1 MKLMKLL
8 FATRNFSLVTGLVSI
23 YLVELFSAFAGLC
36 RGDLGRAGY
45 SNSFIA
51 HAVVLTEKYLI
62 GFIIEQDEIPAL
74 LKIFIDNTIGNKRW

>member
-36 RGDLGRAGY
+36 RGAGY

-74 LKIFIDNTIGNKRW
+74 LKIFIDNTIGNKRS

>member
-36 RGDLGRAGY
+36 RGNVGRARY

-51 HAVVLTEKYLI
+51 YAVVLTEKHLI
-62 GFIIEQDEIPAL
+62 GFIIEQDEIPAP
-74 LKIFIDNTIGNKRW
+74 LKIFIDNTIGNKRC